1 MALAKKSK
9 QKLICPQGKTFRAVM
24 RFNDNNG
31 NIIDLTGYTARI
43 EIRDTLPTETSVTND
58 DNVIFVLTTQN
69 GGISIDPLLGKVS
82 LFISKENTASFAVA
96 SYFWE
101 LELISSNGE
110 TPYIMAPSA
119 FSVLGEV
126 TL

>member
-1 MALAKKSK
+1 MALTKRSK

-24 RFNDNNG
+24 RFNDSND
-31 NIIDLTGYTARI
+31 NIIDLTDYTARI
-43 EIRDTLPTETSVTND
+43 EIRDTLPTDTSVAD
-58 DNVIFVLTTQN
+58 DASVIFVLSTENN
-69 GGISIDPLLGKVS
+69 GIIIDPLLGKVS
-82 LFISKENTASFAVA
+82 LFIAKEDTASFAVA

-101 LELISSNGE
+101 LELISDSGE

-119 FSVLGEV
+119 FTVLGEV

>member
-1 MALAKKSK
+1 MALTKKSK

-24 RFNDNNG
+24 RFTDSNE
-31 NIIDLTGYTARI
+31 NIIDLTDYTARI
-43 EIRDTLPTETSVTND
+43 EIRDTLPTVDSVAD
-58 DNVIFVLTTQN
+58 DANVIFALTTEN
-69 GGISIDPLLGKVS
+69 GGIDIDPLLGKVS
-82 LFISKENTASFAVA
+82 LFIAKEDTADFPVA

-101 LELISSNGE
+101 LELISGNGE

-119 FSVLGEV
+119 FSVLAEV

>member
-1 MALAKKSK
+1 MALTKRSK
-9 QKLICPQGKTFRAVM
+9 QKLICPQGKTFRCVI
-24 RFNDNNG
+24 RFNDSNG
-31 NIIDLTGYTARI
+31 NIIDLTDYTARI
-43 EIRDTLPTETSVTND
+43 EIRDALPTVDSVADD
-58 DNVIFVLTTQN
+58 DNVIFALTTEN
-69 GGISIDPLLGKVS
+69 GGIDIDPLLGKVS
-82 LFISKENTASFAVA
+82 LFIAKEDTASFPVA

-101 LELISSNGE
+101 LELISGNDE

>member
-9 QKLICPQGKTFRAVM
+9 QKLICPQGKTFRLVMNFSDSNGAV
-24 RFNDNNG
+24 
-31 NIIDLTGYTARI
+31 IDLTDYTARI
-43 EIRDTLPTETSVTND
+43 EIRDTFPTATSVAD
-58 DNVIFVLTTQN
+58 DANVIFALTTEN
-69 GGISIDPLLGKVS
+69 GGIDIDPLLGKVS
-82 LFISKENTASFAVA
+82 LFIAKEDTASFPVA

-101 LELISSNGE
+101 LELISGSGE